1 MCISVLGK
9 NIKRLREYKNMS
21 QADLVR
27 KAGVGK
33 ATINEIENG
42 KRKSLNSNTINK
54 ISIALNVPVEEL
66 FIDENKTEYSI
77 TDIREAFNLILSS
90 DELTLNNKELSYN
103 EKSLIEDTIND
114 VLDFIVKK
122 RNKLNN

>member
-1 MCISVLGK
+1 MYISVLGK
-9 NIKRLREYKNMS
+9 NIKRLREFKNMS
-21 QADLVR
+21 QSDLVR

-90 DELTLNNKELSYN
+90 DE
-103 EKSLIEDTIND
+103 
-114 VLDFIVKK
+114 
-122 RNKLNN
+122 

>member
-1 MCISVLGK
+1 MCVSILGK
-9 NIKRLREYKNMS
+9 NIKRLREFKNMS
-21 QADLVR
+21 QAELVR

-54 ISIALNVPVEEL
+54 ISTALNVAVEEL
-66 FIDENKTEYSI
+66 FIDENKVEYYVN
-77 TDIREAFNLILSS
+77 DLREAFNLILSS
-90 DELTLNNKELSYN
+90 DELTLNNKELTN
-103 EKSLIEDTIND
+103 AEKLLIEETIND
-114 VLDFIVKK
+114 VLDFIIKR

>member
-1 MCISVLGK
+1 MYISVLGK
-9 NIKRLREYKNMS
+9 NIKRLREFKNMS

-90 DELTLNNKELSYN
+90 DELTLNNKELSYT
-103 EKSLIEDTIND
+103 EKALIEDTIND

>member
-1 MCISVLGK
+1 MGK

>member
-1 MCISVLGK
+1 MYISVLGK
-9 NIKRLREYKNMS
+9 NIKRLREFKNMS
-21 QADLVR
+21 QSDLVR

>member
-9 NIKRLREYKNMS
+9 NIKRLREFKNMS

-90 DELTLNNKELSYN
+90 DELTLNNKELSYT
-103 EKSLIEDTIND
+103 EKALIEDTIND